1 VRSCLKISFDLKKPA
16 NGGFFYAQNQAQLR
30 LSRSK
35 EPMMSDAAV
44 PNDPQQSLQQ
54 LREAID
60 ETDNALLQLLHRR
73 RELAAEVGT
82 VKRSL
87 GQPLYVPERES
98 KLIAARRA
106 EAEAMGLSPDLIED
120 VLRRIIRESYQQQ
133 QAADVH
139 LEDKT
144 IAIVGGYG
152 ALGSLFAERFR
163 DAGARVEVIGEGE
176 QDKLNKICS
185 TADLVLISVPIAV
198 TTRVIESL
206 PRLPEHCIL
215 ADVTSIKAKP
225 LQAMLERHEG
235 PVVGLHPMFGPQV
248 ATLAKQLIVVT
259 EGRGAADYQ
268 WLLDTLV
275 RWGTQLYHTTAA
287 RHDEAMGFIQV
298 MRHLSTFVYGA
309 HLASENADLQ
319 ELLDLSSPIYRLE
332 LMMVGRLFAQDADL
346 YADIILAH
354 PENFAMMRR
363 YLETFTRVLDQ
374 LEQGDKA
381 EFVRKFAEVSDY
393 FGDFSQRFLEDSQR
407 LLASAGDAHQLSKVA
422 GS

>member
-1 VRSCLKISFDLKKPA
+1 
-16 NGGFFYAQNQAQLR
+16 
-30 LSRSK
+30 
-35 EPMMSDAAV
+35 MSDAAV
-44 PNDPQQSLQQ
+44 PNDPQQRLQQ

-60 ETDNALLQLLHRR
+60 ETDNALLQLLQRR
-73 RELAAEVGT
+73 RQLAAEVGT

-87 GQPLYVPERES
+87 GQPLYVPEREV
-98 KLIAARRA
+98 KLIAARRS
-106 EAEAMGLSPDLIED
+106 EAEAIGLSPDLIED
-120 VLRRIIRESYQQQ
+120 VLRRVIRESYQQQ

-144 IAIVGGYG
+144 IVVVGGYG

-163 DAGARVEVIGEGE
+163 EAGAQVHCIGEGE
-176 QDKLNKICS
+176 QDQLAAVCAN
-185 TADLVLISVPIAV
+185 ADLVLVSVPIAV
-198 TTRVIESL
+198 TEAVIENL
-206 PRLPEHCIL
+206 PQLPEHCVL

-225 LQAMLERHEG
+225 LQAMLKQHRG

-259 EGRGAADYQ
+259 EGRDASAYQ
-268 WLLDTLV
+268 WLLDTLI
-275 RWGTQLYHTTAA
+275 RWGAQLYQTSAE

-309 HLASENADLQ
+309 HLASEKADLQ

-332 LMMVGRLFAQDADL
+332 LMMVGRLFAQNADL

-363 YLETFTRVLDQ
+363 YLESFTQVLGQ
-374 LEQGDKA
+374 LEQGDKSG
-381 EFVRKFAEVSDY
+381 FVEKFAEVSEY
-393 FGDFSQRFLEDSQR
+393 FGDFSQKFLEDSQR
-407 LLASAGDAHQLSKVA
+407 LLASAGDAHQLSQVA
-422 GS
+422 GR